1 MRRRPLGASA
11 ASSDLRRPTSS
22 NSSSGPVAFHP
33 LFKNSNVVRLVHVAH
48 GNLVRT
54 PIVFALLAVDLLR
67 TRPSLR
73 RAENDHRPGRPFQIA
88 PVPGLGPDPLDLG
101 HRSVERAGQLLV
113 HLCGIVPLDEV
124 GRVAHALEELLQ
136 FLLGNAGEEARVG
149 DLVAVEVEDREHT
162 PVAGRIKELVAVP
175 AGREWAGFGLA
186 VANDAGDDQ
195 VGIVEG
201 RAIGMAQG
209 VSKLAAFVNTAGRF
223 RRDVARNTAGK
234 AELLEQP
241 LHALRVLADVGIEF
255 AVGPFQIGVRN
266 QRRASMPWPDDVN
279 HVEVVALDDPVE
291 VNIEHVQS
299 RRGAP
304 MSEKTRFDVIALQW
318 FAQQGV
324 VEKVDL
330 PDREI
335 VRCSPIG
342 IDETKLPDRSEV
354 SRPFL
359 YCPASYFPFLQPQPQ
374 TSNSPPEVYTEAF
387 PNKPSP
393 MGRQPQ
399 I

>member
-1 MRRRPLGASA
+1 ML
-11 ASSDLRRPTSS
+11 
-22 NSSSGPVAFHP
+22 
-33 LFKNSNVVRLVHVAH
+33 RLVHVAH

-54 PIVFALLAVDLLR
+54 PVVLALLAVDLR
-67 TRPSLR
+67 RAGPALR
-73 RAENDHRPGRPFQIA
+73 RAEDDHRPGRPFQIA
-88 PVPGLGPDPLDLG
+88 LVSGLGPDPLDLR

-113 HLCGIVPLDEV
+113 DLCGIVPLDEV

-136 FLLGNAGEEARVG
+136 FLLGNAGKEARVG

-162 PVAGRIKELVAVP
+162 AVAGRVQELVAVP
-175 AGREWAGFGLA
+175 AGREWPGFSLA

-209 VSKLAAFVNTAGRF
+209 VAKFAAFVNTAGRL

-241 LHALRVLADVGIEF
+241 LHALRVLADIGIDF

-266 QRRASMPWPDDVN
+266 QRRASMPRPDDVD

-291 VNIEHVQS
+291 VNVEHVQIRRRAPVAEKS
-299 RRGAP
+299 RL
-304 MSEKTRFDVIALQW
+304 DVIALQW
-318 FAQQGV
+318 FAQQRV
-324 VEKVDL
+324 VEQVDL

-335 VRCSPIG
+335 VGCSPVSIHRLQFIG
-342 IDETKLPDRSEV
+342 GKRCGIGRRILASGMPFAGCSIGRSHGTLLFKIETKMRLE
-354 SRPFL
+354 
-359 YCPASYFPFLQPQPQ
+359 
-374 TSNSPPEVYTEAF
+374 TGT
-387 PNKPSP
+387 
-393 MGRQPQ
+393 
-399 I
+399 